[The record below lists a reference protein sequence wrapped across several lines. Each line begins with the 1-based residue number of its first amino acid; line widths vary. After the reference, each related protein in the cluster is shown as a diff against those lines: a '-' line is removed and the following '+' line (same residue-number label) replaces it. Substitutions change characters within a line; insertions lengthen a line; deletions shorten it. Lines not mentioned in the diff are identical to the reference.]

1 MIKFNFN
8 ADVNIK
14 TNGNK
19 VDKKGLKIILMVFG
33 LFFLLV
39 ISSIIGFLF
48 FISSSLNSMQQ
59 AVDDYNEQLDS
70 VAALPVLKCKIYTD
84 ETIISPMSG
93 KEAAFYFLRVGYVNY
108 STYKM
113 TKRPS
118 EIYEKFDYSVIAK
131 YPKGAQLSV
140 NGQLYPI
147 DFKLCIADNISGAE
161 HFTQDT
167 YSTNYKTSYY
177 LKNYRPTENHKISL
191 LKDQHP
197 WVNSFLEPYGLTNL
211 LVKEYV
217 FKNGD
222 SVYIKGKIE
231 NGRIVPFVEHMIN

>member
-48 FISSSLNSMQQ
+48 FISSSLNSMEQ
-59 AVDDYNEQLDS
+59 AVDDYNKQVDS

-84 ETIISPMSG
+84 KAIISPMSG

-108 STYKM
+108 NTYKM

-140 NGQLYPI
+140 NSQLYPI

-177 LKNYRPTENHKISL
+177 L
-191 LKDQHP
+191 
-197 WVNSFLEPYGLTNL
+197 
-211 LVKEYV
+211 
-217 FKNGD
+217 
-222 SVYIKGKIE
+222 
-231 NGRIVPFVEHMIN
+231 